1 MTQIQF
7 FLIALMLHSLQIK
20 SLVNFE
26 KCVSLFK
33 KTIFPYLKV
42 KIEEFGYPK
51 EQYSLIVMD
60 TIKGQENAGIKEL
73 CSKNECQLVI
83 VPQYL
88 DQ

>member
-1 MTQIQF
+1 M
-7 FLIALMLHSLQIK
+7 
-20 SLVNFE
+20 
-26 KCVSLFK
+26 
-33 KTIFPYLKV
+33 

-51 EQYSLIVMD
+51 EQYSLTVMD
-60 TIKGQENAGIKEL
+60 TIKGQENAGMKEL